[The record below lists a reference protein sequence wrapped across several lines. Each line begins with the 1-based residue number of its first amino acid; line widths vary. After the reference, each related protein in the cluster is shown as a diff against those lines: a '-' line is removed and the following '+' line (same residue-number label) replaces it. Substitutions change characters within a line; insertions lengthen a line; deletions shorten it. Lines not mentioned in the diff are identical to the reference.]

1 MLKTRIVDKLAD
13 YEHDR
18 WSKWQKYLFSKCI
31 FNKDGNLIIPK
42 EYVDRWTRQMN
53 TNYDNLS
60 NEEKNSDIKE
70 ANRIIECIKD
80 EVKFNE

>member
-13 YEHDR
+13 YEHNR
-18 WSKWQKYLFSKCI
+18 WSRWQKYLFSKCI
-31 FNKDGNLIIPK
+31 FNKDGSLIIPK

-60 NEEKNSDIKE
+60 NEEKSSDIKE
-70 ANRIIECIKD
+70 ANRIIERIKD